1 LIAQFNK
8 AELCK
13 MAKDDAAIVV
23 FTADTLEKILQERGS
38 GDWVVSAKKA
48 DSCQF
53 IVCCRKPNWSNRK
66 EGIPGRAAFLIGRVA
81 GLRERPDSGNGRD
94 QMRYLIQMAD
104 HAVFEKPGVWKEGV
118 RNPVAYSTLDDLQ
131 IDLSGLKFKP
141 MPTGAEATNESSGAK
156 QMTIADAKNGL
167 AATFGV
173 SPDDIEITIRG

>member
-1 LIAQFNK
+1 
-8 AELCK
+8 
-13 MAKDDAAIVV
+13 MAKDDQAIVV
-23 FTADTLEKILQERGS
+23 FTADTLDTILRQGGS

-48 DSCQF
+48 DSCKY

-66 EGIPGRAAFLIGRVA
+66 EGIPARVAFLIGRVA
-81 GLRERPDSGNGRD
+81 GLLERPDSANGRD

-104 HAVFEKPGVWKEGV
+104 YAVLEKPGVWKDKV
-118 RNPVAYSTLDDLQ
+118 RNPVAYATLDELQ
-131 IDLSGLKFKP
+131 IDFRGLKFKP
-141 MPTGAEATNESSGAK
+141 MPAGAGTTESSEAK

>member
-1 LIAQFNK
+1 
-8 AELCK
+8 
-13 MAKDDAAIVV
+13 MAKDDQAIVV
-23 FTADTLEKILQERGS
+23 FTADTLDTILRQGGS

-48 DSCQF
+48 DSRKY

-66 EGIPGRAAFLIGRVA
+66 EGIPGRAAFLIGRVG
-81 GLRERPDSGNGRD
+81 GLRERPDSGNDRD

-104 HAVFEKPGVWKEGV
+104 YAELEKPGVWRDDV

-131 IDLSGLKFKP
+131 IDLRGLKFRP
-141 MPTGAEATNESSGAK
+141 MPAAAEATNESSGAK
-156 QMTIADAKNGL
+156 QMTIADAKKGL

>member
-1 LIAQFNK
+1 
-8 AELCK
+8 
-13 MAKDDAAIVV
+13 MAKDDRAIVV
-23 FTADTLEKILQERGS
+23 FTADSVDTIVRQRGS

-48 DSCQF
+48 DSCKF

-66 EGIPGRAAFLIGRVA
+66 EGIPARAAFLIGRVA
-81 GLRERPDSGNGRD
+81 GLLQRAGSETPRD

-104 HAVFEKPGVWKEGV
+104 YAEFEKPGVWKERV

-131 IDLSGLKFKP
+131 IDLRGLKFKP
-141 MPTGAEATNESSGAK
+141 MPAAGAGETKESSGAK

-173 SPDDIEITIRG
+173 TPDDIEIIIRG

>member
-1 LIAQFNK
+1 V
-8 AELCK
+8 
-13 MAKDDAAIVV
+13 AKENAAIVV
-23 FTADTLEKILQERGS
+23 FTADPLEKILREGGS

-66 EGIPGRAAFLIGRVA
+66 EGIPARAAFLIGRVA
-81 GLRERPDSGNGRD
+81 GLRERPGSENGRD

-104 HAVFEKPGVWKEGV
+104 HAVLDKPGVWREDV
-118 RNPVAYSTLDDLQ
+118 RNPVAYSTLEELQ
-131 IDLSGLKFKP
+131 IDLRGLKFKP
-141 MPTGAEATNESSGAK
+141 MPAGAGATNERSEAK

>member
-1 LIAQFNK
+1 
-8 AELCK
+8 
-13 MAKDDAAIVV
+13 MVKDDRAIVV
-23 FTADTLEKILQERGS
+23 FTADSLDTILQKGGS
-38 GDWVVSAKKA
+38 GDWVVSAKNA
-48 DSCQF
+48 DGCKY

-81 GLRERPDSGNGRD
+81 GLLQRADSETPRD

-104 HAVFEKPGVWKEGV
+104 YAVLEKLGVWKEKV

-131 IDLSGLKFKP
+131 IDLRGLKFKP
-141 MPTGAEATNESSGAK
+141 MPAAGAGATKESSGAK

-173 SPDDIEITIRG
+173 TPDDIEIIIRG

>member
-1 LIAQFNK
+1 
-8 AELCK
+8 
-13 MAKDDAAIVV
+13 MAKDKTAVVV
-23 FTADTLEKILQERGS
+23 FTADTREKILREGGS

-48 DSCQF
+48 DSCEY

-81 GLRERPDSGNGRD
+81 GLRERPDSGNDRD

-104 HAVFEKPGVWKEGV
+104 YAELEKPGVWRDDV

-131 IDLSGLKFKP
+131 IELRGLKFKP
-141 MPTGAEATNESSGAK
+141 MPAGAGTTESSEAK

>member
-1 LIAQFNK
+1 
-8 AELCK
+8 
-13 MAKDDAAIVV
+13 MAKEDQAIVV
-23 FTADTLEKILQERGS
+23 FTADTLDSILRQGGS

-48 DSCQF
+48 DSCKY

-66 EGIPGRAAFLIGRVA
+66 EGIPGGAAFLIGRVA

-94 QMRYLIQMAD
+94 QMRYLIQMAEY
-104 HAVFEKPGVWKEGV
+104 AVLEKPGVWKDRV
-118 RNPVAYSTLDDLQ
+118 RNPVAYSALDDLQ
-131 IDLSGLKFKP
+131 IDLRGLKFKP
-141 MPTGAEATNESSGAK
+141 MPAGAETTNESTSAK

>member
-1 LIAQFNK
+1 
-8 AELCK
+8 
-13 MAKDDAAIVV
+13 MAKDDRTIVV
-23 FTADTLEKILQERGS
+23 FTADSVDTIVRQRGS

-48 DSCQF
+48 DSCKY

-66 EGIPGRAAFLIGRVA
+66 EGIPARAGFLIGRIA
-81 GLRERPDSGNGRD
+81 GLHQRAGSETPRD

-104 HAVFEKPGVWKEGV
+104 YAALEKKPGVWKERV

-131 IDLSGLKFKP
+131 IDLRGLKFKP
-141 MPTGAEATNESSGAK
+141 MPAAGAGETKESSGTK

-173 SPDDIEITIRG
+173 TPDDIEIIIRG

>member
-1 LIAQFNK
+1 
-8 AELCK
+8 
-13 MAKDDAAIVV
+13 MAKDDQAIVV
-23 FTADTLEKILQERGS
+23 FTADTRDSILRQGGS

-48 DSCQF
+48 DSCKY

-81 GLRERPDSGNGRD
+81 GLSERPDSANGRD

-104 HAVFEKPGVWKEGV
+104 YAVLEKPDVWKEGV
-118 RNPVAYSTLDDLQ
+118 RNPVAYATLDDLQ
-131 IDLSGLKFKP
+131 IDLRGLKFKP
-141 MPTGAEATNESSGAK
+141 MPAGAGATNENSEAK

>member
-1 LIAQFNK
+1 
-8 AELCK
+8 
-13 MAKDDAAIVV
+13 MAKDDRTIVV
-23 FTADTLEKILQERGS
+23 FPSDSVDTILRQGGS

-48 DSCQF
+48 DSRKY

-66 EGIPGRAAFLIGRVA
+66 EGIPARAAFLIGRVA
-81 GLRERPDSGNGRD
+81 GLRQRPGSETDRD

-104 HAVFEKPGVWKEGV
+104 HAVLEKPGVWKERV

-131 IDLSGLKFKP
+131 IDLRGLKFKP
-141 MPTGAEATNESSGAK
+141 MPVGAETTNESTGAK